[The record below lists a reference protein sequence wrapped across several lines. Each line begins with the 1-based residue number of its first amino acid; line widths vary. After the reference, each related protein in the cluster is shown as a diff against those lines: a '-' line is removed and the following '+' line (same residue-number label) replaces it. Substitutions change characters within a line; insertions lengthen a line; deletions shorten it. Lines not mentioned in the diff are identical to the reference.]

1 MSHIPPA
8 AVTPTNRSASSHV
21 PMDVDSSTPTTS
33 NIRSQCPEPQPQH
46 PASAPLGACCS
57 VSQGRAEVQELLFNF
72 QEGLNRVLE
81 SNLESSMVITPAAVN
96 AESLDGPTEN
106 SASAPPPSLCSVC
119 TKNITSPLNGQW
131 HSCASCHIVV
141 VSSLFVNHLTNKTNI
156 AQCNGC
162 YDKAKPGFCLS
173 TMGPHNM
180 KLATS
185 ASARASD
192 LPIPRLP
199 VPWAPLNST
208 SGPRTLN
215 PSSTS
220 IREVRQPPA
229 STSRREAPEDVIHRG
244 IICDACGD
252 TVKGIRHKCLDCP
265 GDSLSILNGLS
276 SIADFAKQT
285 MICVRLAFLV
295 ELPRPIILSTSSL
308 M

>member
-8 AVTPTNRSASSHV
+8 AVTNRSASSHV
-21 PMDVDSSTPTTS
+21 AMDVDPTTPTTS
-33 NIRSQCPEPQPQH
+33 NIRSQFPRPPPQH
-46 PASAPLGACCS
+46 PASAPSLVACCS
-57 VSQGRAEVQELLFNF
+57 VSQGRAEVQGLLLDF
-72 QEGLNRVLE
+72 QQGLNRVLE
-81 SNLESSMVITPAAVN
+81 SNLESSLVITPAAVN
-96 AESLDGPTEN
+96 TESLDGLTEN

-141 VSSLFVNHLTNKTNI
+141 VSSLFVDHLTNKTNI

-220 IREVRQPPA
+220 IPEVQQPPA
-229 STSRREAPEDVIHRG
+229 STTRREAPEDVIHRG
-244 IICDACGD
+244 VICDACRD

-265 GDSLSILNGLS
+265 GDSLSILKGLS
-276 SIADFAKQT
+276 SIADSAKQT
-285 MICVRLAFLV
+285 MICVRFVFLE